1 MSLEA
6 PTTPTLSTAEQQEI
20 QVLPNKD
27 ADGNNYLKVLLL
39 SNKMT
44 RNKWIAPF
52 KNIGELPKEVKD
64 SFLNVPWVQKHDYEF
79 YKRMKNIM
87 EASGKSDDEI
97 VRELIKESKN
107 SGSGDVT
114 HVFDGNPNDTA
125 LYGMVKITD
134 PVENEYIN
142 THNRPS
148 QGFSSPG
155 IYGSYQLDDNG
166 NMVYNVETIRAF
178 HQSGVLDPAFPP
190 NEAAV
195 KGVCKNGNSD
205 TCKKALAFASYE
217 PQPLENVNN
226 SCGCNKDITMSTQ
239 QSEVKPDT
247 TTVTV
252 PTASQPNV
260 TVTSNSTEPLIQGAS
275 NSTQEAIEAAKKE
288 VTRILEEDKKKE
300 AAEIAE
306 QNKPQ
311 KTEAELELKRAN
323 DELKKANEEKQE
335 MRNFF
340 LEKMLVSTISRDLFK
355 KDEEFNEVKEKTK
368 GFINKYNM
376 GLVDAEWIINTV
388 AKGIPREEQPKQA
401 SKKDVGVA
409 GFYNPDNFLKNNNTS
424 SGSVPQSGN
433 KPEFDDSDYPI
444 KL

>member
-6 PTTPTLSTAEQQEI
+6 PPTLSTAEQQEI

-52 KNIGELPKEVKD
+52 KNIGELPKEVKE
-64 SFLNVPWVQKHDYEF
+64 SFLNIPWVQKHDYEF

-97 VRELIKESKN
+97 LKELIKESQN
-107 SGSGDVT
+107 SSSGYVD
-114 HVFDGNPNDTA
+114 HIFDGNPNDTA

-134 PVENEYIN
+134 PVENEFIN
-142 THNRPS
+142 THERPS

-195 KGVCKNGNSD
+195 KGVCKNGNSN

-239 QSEVKPDT
+239 QPEVKTDT

-252 PTASQPNV
+252 PASQPSV
-260 TVTSNSTEPLIQGAS
+260 TVTSGTETQPLLQGAS

-288 VTRILEEDKKKE
+288 VTRILEEDKKKQATE
-300 AAEIAE
+300 E
-306 QNKPQ
+306 QENKPQ

-388 AKGIPREEQPKQA
+388 AKGIPREETSKP
-401 SKKDVGVA
+401 KKDVGVA

-433 KPEFDDSDYPI
+433 KSEFDDSDYPI
-444 KL
+444 KI

>member
-6 PTTPTLSTAEQQEI
+6 PPTLSTAEQQEI

-52 KNIGELPKEVKD
+52 KNIGELPKEVKE

-155 IYGSYQLDDNG
+155 IYGAYQLDDNG

-226 SCGCNKDITMSTQ
+226 TCGCNKDITMSTQ
-239 QSEVKPDT
+239 QQNNTPQE
-247 TTVTV
+247 
-252 PTASQPNV
+252 V
-260 TVTSNSTEPLIQGAS
+260 TVTSTTSSTEQQTQPLLQGLS
-275 NSTQEAIEAAKKE
+275 NSTQEAMDKAKQEIQSIQKTEE
-288 VTRILEEDKKKE
+288 VTKKVEPVEE
-300 AAEIAE
+300 
-306 QNKPQ
+306 KPQ
-311 KTEAELELKRAN
+311 KSEAQIEAELT
-323 DELKKANEEKQE
+323 LKKLNKDLEVEREQKQE

-340 LEKMLVSTISRDLFK
+340 LEKMLVSTIQRDLFN
-355 KDEEFNEVKEKTK
+355 KDAEYNEVKEKTK

-376 GLVDAEWIINTV
+376 GLEDADWLINTV
-388 AKGIPREEQPKQA
+388 AKGIPREEQPKQ
-401 SKKDVGVA
+401 KKDVGVA

-433 KPEFDDSDYPI
+433 KPEFEDSDYPI
-444 KL
+444 KF